1 MKKTHLAASAALM
14 FLAGCSTTDFY
25 QVKSQFRV
33 NDAGEDPASVT
44 RARGFNDA
52 FNAIRVIAVK
62 APDRCI
68 SETET
73 QSSGRA
79 NSGSTVMKTECGVE
93 MAQIER
99 ELAKAGYSVIS
110 WKILE
115 NQMATSPTHLAAAKS
130 LDADA
135 LFQINS
141 LERTTSAKGQDARW
155 DRRYYKSDATGMVG
169 APASVKEDIAYSLN
183 NIADAEEK
191 KLVSSSNA
199 LSATINANVTLVEN
213 ARNIWFYDWSHQEAM
228 VQDGVIEHYSLVR
241 CSDDDYDYYVCLPHT
256 PREEKSDEE
265 SFVQG
270 SSQGFSSNVNLDDVK
285 RYKHDQLMKEV
296 ISDMV
301 KNFSI

>member
-1 MKKTHLAASAALM
+1 MKKTQLAASAALL

-25 QVKSQFRV
+25 QIKSQFRV
-33 NDAGEDPASVT
+33 NDAGEAPASVT
-44 RARGFNDA
+44 RARGFDAA
-52 FNAIRVIAVK
+52 FNNIQVIAVK

-73 QSSGRA
+73 QSTGRA
-79 NSGSTVMKTECGVE
+79 ASGSTVMKTECGVE

-115 NQMATSPTHLAAAKS
+115 NQMAASNTHLAAAKS
-130 LDADA
+130 LNADA

-141 LERTTSAKGQDARW
+141 LERTSSAKGQDARW
-155 DRRYYKSDATGMVG
+155 DRRYYKSDATGAVG
-169 APASVKEDIAYSLN
+169 APASVKEDVARRLNHIATS
-183 NIADAEEK
+183 EEQ

-213 ARNIWFYDWSHQEAM
+213 ARNIWFYDWNHQEAM
-228 VQDGVIEHYSLVR
+228 AEDGVIEHYSLVR
-241 CSDDDYDYYVCLPHT
+241 CSDETDIYFCRSYT
-256 PREEKSDEE
+256 PRQEQSNEDSL
-265 SFVQG
+265 VQG
-270 SSQGFSSNVNLDDVK
+270 SSQGFSSNVNLEDVK

-301 KNFSI
+301 KNFSL

>member
-1 MKKTHLAASAALM
+1 MKKRYLMLPSAV
-14 FLAGCSTTDFY
+14 FVLAGCSTTDFY

-33 NDAGEDPASVT
+33 NDAGEEPASVT
-44 RARGFNDA
+44 RAKGFDTE
-52 FNAIRVIAVK
+52 FESIEVIAVK

-73 QSSGRA
+73 QSTGRA
-79 NSGSTVMKTECGVE
+79 KSGSTVMKTECGVE

-115 NQMATSPTHLAAAKS
+115 NQMAASLTHLEAAKS

-155 DRRYYKSDATGMVG
+155 DRRYYKSDEKGTKG
-169 APASVKEDIAYSLN
+169 APASVKEETANMLNQIASFKEHALVPS
-183 NIADAEEK
+183 AD
-191 KLVSSSNA
+191 A
-199 LSATINANVTLVEN
+199 LSATINANVTLVKN
-213 ARNIWFYDWSHQEAM
+213 ARNIWFYDWSHQEPIAE
-228 VQDGVIEHYSLVR
+228 DGVIENYSLVR
-241 CSDDDYDYYVCLPHT
+241 CSDETDYYLCRPYNT
-256 PREEKSDEE
+256 DKKQSGGDEL
-265 SFVQG
+265 VQG
-270 SSQGFSSNVNLDDVK
+270 SSQGFSRNVNLEDQ
-285 RYKHDQLMKEV
+285 RRFKHDKLMKEV

-301 KNFSI
+301 KNFSK

>member
-1 MKKTHLAASAALM
+1 MKKRTLLAPVTLL

-33 NDAGEDPASVT
+33 NDAGEAPASVT
-44 RARGFNDA
+44 RARGFDSA
-52 FNAIRVIAVK
+52 FDSIEVIAVK

-73 QSSGRA
+73 QSTGRA
-79 NSGSTVMKTECGVE
+79 TSGSTVMKTECGVE

-115 NQMATSPTHLAAAKS
+115 NQMTASKTHLEAAKS

-155 DRRYYKSDATGMVG
+155 DRRYYKSDAKGVLG
-169 APASVKEDIAYSLN
+169 APASVKEGTANQLN
-183 NIADAEEK
+183 YIADLKEK
-191 KLVSSSNA
+191 AILPPSDA
-199 LSATINANVTLVEN
+199 LSATINANVTLVAN
-213 ARNIWFYDWSHQEAM
+213 ARNIWFYDWNHQEAIAK
-228 VQDGVIEHYSLVR
+228 DGVIENYSLVR
-241 CSDDDYDYYVCLPHT
+241 CSDESDYYRCLPYKAKK
-256 PREEKSDEE
+256 EQSNDDGL
-265 SFVQG
+265 VQG
-270 SSQGFSSNVNLDDVK
+270 SSQGFSRNVNLEDKK
-285 RYKHDQLMKEV
+285 RFKQDQLMKEV

-301 KNFSI
+301 KNFSR